1 MSALPGK
8 GVKEV
13 ISCQIFGGQ
22 RNTSMSRAQHIAR
35 ELRVDRTSSEPCV
48 PYGFGL
54 SPSHPSRPTRGIS
67 ARDTSWIL
75 DFVSSKLGINIL
87 IETIIRDL
95 NPELNPVLQTY
106 PADWAI
112 LAVGV
117 SSIAI
122 SQYLITTE
130 AQCSL
135 VVLGTNSAASC
146 MITMD
151 VRCIAWL

>member
-22 RNTSMSRAQHIAR
+22 RNTMSRAQHSAR
-35 ELRVDRTSSEPCV
+35 ELRVEWACSKPCV
-48 PYGFGL
+48 PYGYGL
-54 SPSHPSRPTRGIS
+54 SPSHPSRSNRGIS
-67 ARDTSWIL
+67 ARDTCWIL
-75 DFVSSKLGINIL
+75 EFVSSKLGINIL
-87 IETIIRDL
+87 TETVIRDL
-95 NPELNPVLQTY
+95 NPELNSVLQTY
-106 PADWAI
+106 LADWAI

-117 SSIAI
+117 SSIAS

-130 AQCSL
+130 ARCSL
-135 VVLGTNSAASC
+135 VLGTNNAASC
-146 MITMD
+146 MITVD